1 MPFILLILLLF
12 SATCSAYAT
21 EFDSVA
27 IALQGIPKDSLMREN
42 GKAFSIP
49 YEYDKNKTLYID
61 VQNKTVKLINQHNQ
75 VIAEGPFKYPDN
87 FSKTLL
93 REGHWRYYYSN
104 GKLKQEGNYII
115 APYTWV
121 DNVAVKDA
129 ATGKKIKQAKKVL
142 QYQSLRNG
150 TWKYYNREGALVD
163 VKDFY

>member
-1 MPFILLILLLF
+1 MPFVLLILLLF
-12 SATCSAYAT
+12 SASCSAYAT

-49 YEYDKNKTLYID
+49 YEYDKNKTLHID
-61 VQNKTVKLINQHNQ
+61 IESKTVKLINQHNQ
-75 VIAEGPFKYPDN
+75 VIAEGQYKHPDDV
-87 FSKTLL
+87 SKTLL

-121 DNVAVKDA
+121 DSVAVKDA
-129 ATGKKIKQAKKVL
+129 ATGKKTKQAKKVL